1 MSESKSCCC
10 SHEAVGSGKTTA
22 RSASDRRKLI
32 NRLSRIEG
40 QIRGIK
46 GMVERDSYCPDIL
59 NQCAAVIAAL
69 NAFNR
74 DLIGAHI
81 RGCVAHDL
89 KAGDDSVLD
98 ELVATL
104 QKLMR

>member
-1 MSESKSCCC
+1 MSENKCCC
-10 SHEAVGSGKTTA
+10 SGQKTTK
-22 RSASDRRKLI
+22 RSDEDRRKLI

-46 GMVERDSYCPDIL
+46 RMVESDAYCPDIL
-59 NQCAAVIAAL
+59 NQCAAAISAL
-69 NAFNR
+69 NGFSK
-74 DLIGAHI
+74 DLVGAHI

-89 KAGDDSVLD
+89 REGDDSVLD
-98 ELVATL
+98 ELITTL